1 MTNLTFEEIKAVAQ
15 LEIDHEDYREAVDAC
30 KAKLRAKRWWHKLL
44 PFKIVIIKR
53 EV

>member
-1 MTNLTFEEIKAVAQ
+1 MTNLTFEEIKAVAIA
-15 LEIDHEDYREAVDAC
+15 EIREETFRLAVDAC